1 MHTTTNARH
10 AAHEAALAAAERTLH
25 QAHKFAALH
34 ATGKPLFQKIMR
46 RPGSRPVLVRI
57 VYPGVLLVCDPETG
71 AVLAQSEPGQPT
83 VLNAGFCSVTE
94 QDLPPQIS

>member
-1 MHTTTNARH
+1 MTLGKIALKAQGDAANAAR
-10 AAHEAALAAAERTLH
+10 RTLSH
-25 QAHKFAALH
+25 ASTFVALH
-34 ATGKPLFQKIMR
+34 ATGKPLFQKTMR

-83 VLNAGFCSVTE
+83 VLNANFCSITE
-94 QDLPPQIS
+94 QDLAPHIS